1 MAEKPTDRAID
12 GRDIRSL
19 LMPSENYPPV
29 EDFRF
34 LYSYF
39 ENQPS
44 AIRAKE
50 WKLHVRIGSQTKNNY
65 GYEASRETPLLFQVE
80 EDLGERIDLADQE
93 SEKVSEFLLELEHIE
108 RQLKDEGSFWDQE

>member
-1 MAEKPTDRAID
+1 MAEKPTDRMID

-19 LMPSENYPPV
+19 LMPSGNYPEI

-39 ENQPS
+39 NNQPS

-80 EDLGERIDLADQE
+80 KDLGERIDLADQE
-93 SEKVSEFLLELEHIE
+93 SEKVSELLLELE
-108 RQLKDEGSFWDQE
+108 